1 MLMGILLNQAYE
13 EKDFIDSILDGDLH
27 KLDGLSKNQLKKV
40 IVELIKLIHYYKRS
54 FRSY

>member
-13 EKDFIDSILDGDLH
+13 EKDFIDSILDGDLQ

>member
-1 MLMGILLNQAYE
+1 MGILLNQAYE
-13 EKDFIDSILDGDLH
+13 EKDFIDSILAGDLH